1 MQFPFSSGFVDDN
14 FSNAASILLLNDIL
28 FFSVNLSNLV
38 CSYYRNNV
46 DKMEALENLDLI
58 LLCLDEIVDGG

>member
-14 FSNAASILLLNDIL
+14 FSNVSSILLLNDIL
-28 FFSVNLSNLV
+28 FFAFNLSNLV
-38 CSYYRNNV
+38 CSFYRNNF